1 MDHNFDPLKQA
12 YPDLVLTRFYRVQT
26 RPERTNLSGE
36 MRRDS
41 PIEKTATIG
50 RRIEFSENKCGSE
63 GLEIEKMKEI
73 IGNLERERSVVD

>member
-12 YPDLVLTRFYRVQT
+12 YPDLVLTRF
-26 RPERTNLSGE
+26 SGE
-36 MRRDS
+36 MRRDC

-63 GLEIEKMKEI
+63 GLEIEKMKER